1 MTMNLNR
8 EIKAYCPDFAP
19 VRQQLQEAGATF
31 VEVKEQVDYYYR
43 LPAAKDDTVT
53 PRLKLRVEGE
63 SKELIFYRDQ
73 FEAGSRVTEFQIWSN
88 PDPQFLDVL
97 EVALGLR
104 VIVRKQRELWLND
117 NIKYNL
123 DTVESVGQ
131 ILEVEI
137 QNEDDHDIE
146 AQLEQNR
153 CLFAPYLG
161 ASITSSNEDLVR
173 ASARQ

>member
-1 MTMNLNR
+1 MNLNR

-19 VRQQLQEAGATF
+19 VRQQLQESGATF
-31 VEVKEQVDYYYR
+31 VEVKEQVDYYFR
-43 LPAAKDDTVT
+43 LPTPKDDRVT

-63 SKELIFYRDQ
+63 SKELIFYRDHH
-73 FEAGSRVTEFQIWSN
+73 EAEGRVSEFQIWSN
-88 PDPQFLDVL
+88 PNPQLLDVL
-97 EVALGLR
+97 ETALGIR

-123 DTVESVGQ
+123 DTVESAGQ
-131 ILEVEI
+131 IFEVEI
-137 QNEDDHDIE
+137 QNEDDCDIE

-153 CLFAPYLG
+153 RLFAPYLG